1 MGEKIPDDV
10 ARALLFTT
18 TDEREAHATAV
29 EAMRARNESLR
40 TNDGLIAEELA
51 TNAGFRDEWQ
61 RTALGRAV
69 ATALVRYRADCDLS
83 QRELADRLGMT
94 LFEVERLEMGE
105 VNPRSQTLI
114 RVFRQLGI
122 ELPLDTEPP
131 PRT

>member
-10 ARALLFTT
+10 ARELLFTT
-18 TDEREAHATAV
+18 TGEREAHGTAV
-29 EAMRARNESLR
+29 QAMLARNASLW
-40 TNDGLIAEELA
+40 TNDELIAEELA

-61 RTALGRAV
+61 RTALGRTV
-69 ATALVRYRADCDLS
+69 ATALVRYRADRDVS

-94 LFEVERLEMGE
+94 LSEVERLEMGE
-105 VNPRSQTLI
+105 VNPRSETLI
-114 RVFRQLGI
+114 RVSRQLGI